1 MLYKESERHEILHFD
16 VRTMKTILEYLEAS
30 AANYPDKTAV
40 IDEHGSMTYRQ
51 WMDAAL
57 KIGSAL
63 CVFEESGEGRPI
75 PVLMEKGI
83 PALQTFFGIVYA
95 GSFYVLLNPELPQA
109 RLKEIVRILDTDLL
123 ITDEEHRGLAKELGS
138 GRILLL
144 EELLK
149 KDPADETTERM
160 LSGWDILGKI
170 RESAVDT
177 APLYANFTSGS
188 TGTPKGVLVGHRSVI
203 DFIDVFIKQ
212 FGIDETDVIGNQAP
226 FDFDVSVKD
235 IYSAVSVS
243 ATLVVI
249 PKRLF
254 SRPAELLDFICEH
267 KITTMIWAVSA
278 LCLIT
283 AFHGLDY
290 RVPDTAKRILFSGE
304 VMPQKHLDI
313 WMKHLPK
320 TVFVNLYGPT
330 EITCNCTYHEI
341 DRERDYAGKLPI
353 GKAFSNESV
362 FLLDEQNHLVSEPK
376 KVGEICVGGTTLAIG
391 YYRNEAQTEE
401 HFVQNPLNNRFYE
414 RIYKSGDLGYYNEQ
428 GELYFC
434 GRRDF
439 QIKHMGHRI
448 ELEEIE
454 AMLMKQ
460 EGVTR
465 VCCVFD
471 EKKSRLH
478 AAYMGDAQE
487 KELFEKISAQLP
499 VFMIPRKLVRMEALP
514 ISKNGKIDRKEVLR
528 VLTEKKYGKKGE

>member
-1 MLYKESERHEILHFD
+1 
-16 VRTMKTILEYLEAS
+16 MKTILEYLEAS
-30 AANYPDKTAV
+30 AAKCPDKTAV

-57 KIGSAL
+57 RIGSNL
-63 CVFEESGEGRPI
+63 CMFEEIGEGRPI

-83 PALQTFFGIVYA
+83 PALQSFFGIVYA
-95 GSFYVLLNPELPQA
+95 GSFYVLLNPELPVT
-109 RLKEIVRILDTDLL
+109 RLREIVRILDTDLL
-123 ITDEEHRGLAKELGS
+123 ITDQEHRTLALELGCDT
-138 GRILLL
+138 ILLA
-144 EELLK
+144 EELLNK
-149 KDPADETTERM
+149 TCEQDFAGGS
-160 LSGWDILGKI
+160 LSAQDALAGI
-170 RESAVDT
+170 RQRATDT

-203 DFIDVFIKQ
+203 DFIDVFTEK

-254 SRPAELLDFICEH
+254 SRPAELLDFICGH
-267 KITTMIWAVSA
+267 NITTMIWAVSA

-283 AFHGLDY
+283 TFHGLDY
-290 RVPDTAKRILFSGE
+290 KVPKTVKRILFSGE

-313 WMKHLPK
+313 WMQHLPE

-330 EITCNCTYHEI
+330 EITCNCTYHI
-341 DRERDYAGKLPI
+341 VDRSREYEGKLPI
-353 GKAFSNESV
+353 GTAFSNEKV
-362 FLLDEQNHLVSEPK
+362 FLLDEQDKPVSEPG
-376 KVGEICVGGTTLAIG
+376 KVGEICVGGTALAIG
-391 YYRNEAQTEE
+391 YYRNEAQTKE
-401 HFVQNPLNNRFYE
+401 HFVQNPLNDRFYE
-414 RIYKSGDLGYYNEQ
+414 RIYRSGDLGYYDEQ
-428 GELYFC
+428 KELYFC
-434 GRRDF
+434 GRKDF

-478 AAYMGDAQE
+478 AAYMGQAQE
-487 KELFEKISAQLP
+487 KELFEKISASLP
-499 VFMIPRKLVRMEALP
+499 VFMVPRRLVQMDALP
-514 ISKNGKIDRKEVLR
+514 ISKNGKIDRREVLR
-528 VLTEKKYGKKGE
+528 LLTEKKARKKGE